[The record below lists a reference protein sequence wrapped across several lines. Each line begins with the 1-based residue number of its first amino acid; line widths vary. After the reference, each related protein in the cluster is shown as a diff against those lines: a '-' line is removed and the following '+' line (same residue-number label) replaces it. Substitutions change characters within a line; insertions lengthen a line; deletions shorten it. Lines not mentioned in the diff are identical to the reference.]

1 MLVPSSR
8 AQDIIHRPRHERFQS
23 IRLHIWI
30 TGHGAQIFWY
40 QDGQG
45 SESGI
50 DRSKGILRLV
60 IPGVN
65 NRCTRLHRCS
75 KRRSWPVNVV
85 KGLSIIRKRFAAG
98 IRGKDLK

>member
-1 MLVPSSR
+1 MNVVLTGMLVPSSS
-8 AQDIIHRPRHERFQS
+8 AQDIIHRSRHERFQS

-50 DRSKGILRLV
+50 DRSIDRSKGHSSISNTFNDRY
-60 IPGVN
+60 
-65 NRCTRLHRCS
+65 TRI
-75 KRRSWPVNVV
+75 N
-85 KGLSIIRKRFAAG
+85 
-98 IRGKDLK
+98 